1 MSPLRPRPLL
11 VLLLSL
17 LLATAACLTTAP
29 PSPTDLPTALPVPTL
44 TLAEPTAPPVAPPTN
59 VPVAFDPRAE
69 ESLYIQIYE
78 RANPGVVSIRI
89 LSLEGGS
96 LGSGFVVESEG
107 QRVVI
112 TNQHVIEGAL
122 DGEIEIAFASGFKAR
137 GRVLGRDPDSD
148 LAVLAVEAPDAELH
162 PIPLGDS
169 AALRVGQRVIAIGNP
184 FGLSGTLTIGVVSA
198 LGRTLESE
206 REAPGGG
213 RFTAADVIQTDAA
226 INPGNSGGPLINL
239 DGEVIGV
246 NRAIRTDSVTVEGD
260 VVNSGV
266 GFAVAINTVKQV
278 LPSLIATGSYAY
290 PYLGLSSLDELSLL
304 EAEALGLPQAN
315 GVYVTLVIPGGPA
328 DRAGVR
334 AGNRATSI
342 PDLNAGGDLI
352 VEVDGRPV
360 RYFGELI
367 SYLVSQVRVGQT
379 VTLTLLRD
387 GERLEIPVEVAARP

>member
-1 MSPLRPRPLL
+1 
-11 VLLLSL
+11 
-17 LLATAACLTTAP
+17 
-29 PSPTDLPTALPVPTL
+29 
-44 TLAEPTAPPVAPPTN
+44 

-78 RANPGVVSIRI
+78 QTNPGVVSIRI

-107 QRVVI
+107 QRVVV
-112 TNQHVIEGAL
+112 TNQHVIEGAT

-148 LAVLAVEAPDAELH
+148 LAVLAVEAPPEELH
-162 PIPLGDS
+162 PIPMGDS
-169 AALRVGQRVIAIGNP
+169 GALRVGQRVIAIGNP

-198 LGRTLESE
+198 LGRTLASE
-206 REAPGGG
+206 RETPDGS
-213 RFTAADVIQTDAA
+213 RFTAPDVIQTDAA

-246 NRAIRTDSVTVEGD
+246 NRAIRTETVTVSGE

-278 LPSLIATGSYAY
+278 LPSLVATGSYDY

-304 EAEALGLPQAN
+304 EAEALGLPQPT
-315 GVYVTLVIPGGPA
+315 GVYVTLVVPGGPA
-328 DRAGVR
+328 ERAGVR
-334 AGNRATSI
+334 AGNNPTSI
-342 PDLNAGGDLI
+342 PELNAGGDLI
-352 VEVDGRPV
+352 VEIDGQPV

-367 SYLVSQVRVGQT
+367 SHLVSQVRVGQT
-379 VTLTLLRD
+379 VILTVLRD
-387 GERLEIPVEVAARP
+387 GERLEIPVVVTARP